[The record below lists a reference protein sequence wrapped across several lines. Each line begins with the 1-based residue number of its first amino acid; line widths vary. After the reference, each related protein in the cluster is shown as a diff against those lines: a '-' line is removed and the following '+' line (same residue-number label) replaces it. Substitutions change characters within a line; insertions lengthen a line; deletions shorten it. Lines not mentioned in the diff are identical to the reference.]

1 MMSLNEF
8 AEQMVQD
15 VSKKLESEEFH
26 DLECKVVS
34 NVKKNNCDRC
44 GIGIG
49 TNGVGA
55 VLYVDEAYQHY
66 MTGASYEEILEKTAN
81 QFRQALEDNNFGN
94 INEVVKII
102 TDYEKV
108 KEGLLITLVGIKG
121 NEEML
126 ENHPHRVIEDMAV
139 TYRIMGDVFGMAD
152 GSVPVSNGLLEKWGI
167 TEEQLHEDAV
177 QNSVKNFPAEF
188 RGLFECLGGLCEG
201 MSASEE
207 AYVANT
213 MYNYGASV
221 ILYPGFLEGIAERFN
236 TDLIILPSSIH
247 DCIIIPCNEE
257 KVKKGATPLLKMVK
271 EINAT
276 QVAPEDRLTDN
287 VYFYDRES
295 KKFGVMS

>member
-44 GIGIG
+44 GIFIG
-49 TNGVGA
+49 MNGVDA
-55 VLYVDEAYQHY
+55 VLYADEAYQRY
-66 MTGASYEEILEKTAN
+66 IMGTSFEEILENTTN
-81 QFRQALEDNNFGN
+81 QFKQALGSNDFGN
-94 INEVVKII
+94 INEVAKII
-102 TDYEKV
+102 TDYEKA
-108 KEGLLITLVGIKG
+108 KAGLLITLVGIKG

-126 ENHPHRVIEDMAV
+126 ENHPHRVVEDMAV
-139 TYRIMGDVFGMAD
+139 MYRIMGDIFGEPH
-152 GSVPVSNGLLEKWGI
+152 GSVPVSNGLLERWGI
-167 TEEQLHEDAV
+167 AEEQLHKDAV

-201 MSASEE
+201 VNASEE

-213 MYNYGASV
+213 MYNFGASV
-221 ILYPGFLEGIAERFN
+221 ILYPGFLEDIAERFN

-257 KVKKGATPLLKMVK
+257 KIKKGAAPLLKMVK

-276 QVAPEDRLTDN
+276 QIAPEDRLTDN
-287 VYFYDRES
+287 VYFYDRKN
-295 KKFGVMS
+295 KKFGIMN

>member
-44 GIGIG
+44 GIFIG
-49 TNGVGA
+49 MNGVDA
-55 VLYVDEAYQHY
+55 VLYADEAYQRY
-66 MTGASYEEILEKTAN
+66 IMGTSFEEILENTTN
-81 QFRQALEDNNFGN
+81 QFKQALGSNDFGN
-94 INEVVKII
+94 INEVAKII
-102 TDYEKV
+102 TDYEKA
-108 KEGLLITLVGIKG
+108 KAGLLITLVGIKG

-126 ENHPHRVIEDMAV
+126 ENHPHRVVEDMAV
-139 TYRIMGDVFGMAD
+139 MYRIMGDIFGEPH
-152 GSVPVSNGLLEKWGI
+152 GSVPVSNGLLERWGI
-167 TEEQLHEDAV
+167 AEEQLHKDAV

-201 MSASEE
+201 VNASEE

-213 MYNYGASV
+213 MYNFGASV
-221 ILYPGFLEGIAERFN
+221 ILYPGFLEDIAERFN

-257 KVKKGATPLLKMVK
+257 KIKKGAAPLLKMVK

-287 VYFYDRES
+287 VYFYDRKN
-295 KKFGVMS
+295 KKFGIMN